1 MCRYFENFQS
11 STVCGP
17 CAMCC
22 VVVTLKFF
30 KVPTHRGK
38 TRKKI
43 KVPST
48 GNFREKTNLSSTNTV
63 AQKLATM
70 LLSCIEVSFWN
81 LSFCGEYIR
90 SFKSIRLIFC
100 VKKVLN
106 SRSYPYPKF
115 IKGFL
120 YHFISGTGAFC
131 KKAKLGFKRLWTL
144 PLCKTLCNRTFIC
157 RSLQI
162 SECRFDPLSYKAISE
177 KTLKAAC
184 TRLLLLV
191 VFFLPLEISFFNIE
205 VCFFFHFQADLIER
219 LILSQ
224 STLRFCLLFNSC
236 GS

>member
-1 MCRYFENFQS
+1 MAKSPTIQ
-11 STVCGP
+11 G
-17 CAMCC
+17 
-22 VVVTLKFF
+22 
-30 KVPTHRGK
+30 THRE
-38 TRKKI
+38 I
-43 KVPST
+43 P
-48 GNFREKTNLSSTNTV
+48 STNTV

-120 YHFISGTGAFC
+120 YHFNSGTGAFC
-131 KKAKLGFKRLWTL
+131 KKKTKLSLKRLWTL
-144 PLCKTLCNRTFIC
+144 YLCKTLCIRTFIC
-157 RSLQI
+157 RILQK
-162 SECRFDPLSYKAISE
+162 SQSRFNLLSYKAIPE

-191 VFFLPLEISFFNIE
+191 VFFASGN
-205 VCFFFHFQADLIER
+205 FFF
-219 LILSQ
+219 
-224 STLRFCLLFNSC
+224 
-236 GS
+236 

>member
-1 MCRYFENFQS
+1 
-11 STVCGP
+11 
-17 CAMCC
+17 
-22 VVVTLKFF
+22 
-30 KVPTHRGK
+30 
-38 TRKKI
+38 
-43 KVPST
+43 
-48 GNFREKTNLSSTNTV
+48 
-63 AQKLATM
+63 M

-144 PLCKTLCNRTFIC
+144 YLCKTLCNRTFIC

-162 SECRFDPLSYKAISE
+162 SQSRFDPLSYKAISE

-184 TRLLLLV
+184 TRLLLLF
-191 VFFLPLEISFFNIE
+191 FFLPLEISFFNIE
-205 VCFFFHFQADLIER
+205 VCFFFYFPKRI
-219 LILSQ
+219 
-224 STLRFCLLFNSC
+224 
-236 GS
+236 

>member
-1 MCRYFENFQS
+1 
-11 STVCGP
+11 
-17 CAMCC
+17 
-22 VVVTLKFF
+22 
-30 KVPTHRGK
+30 
-38 TRKKI
+38 
-43 KVPST
+43 
-48 GNFREKTNLSSTNTV
+48 
-63 AQKLATM
+63 M

-81 LSFCGEYIR
+81 LSFCGEYLR

-131 KKAKLGFKRLWTL
+131 KKVKLGFKRLWTL
-144 PLCKTLCNRTFIC
+144 YLCKTLYIQTFIC
-157 RSLQI
+157 RSLQV

-191 VFFLPLEISFFNIE
+191 VFFCLWKFLFS
-205 VCFFFHFQADLIER
+205 
-219 LILSQ
+219 ILRYVS
-224 STLRFCLLFNSC
+224 LFSLQVDP
-236 GS
+236 

>member
-1 MCRYFENFQS
+1 MAKSPITQGFF
-11 STVCGP
+11 
-17 CAMCC
+17 
-22 VVVTLKFF
+22 LKIF
-30 KVPTHRGK
+30 KV
-38 TRKKI
+38 
-43 KVPST
+43 
-48 GNFREKTNLSSTNTV
+48 SSTNTV

-131 KKAKLGFKRLWTL
+131 KKAKLGLKRLWTL
-144 PLCKTLCNRTFIC
+144 YLSKTLCIRTFIC
-157 RSLQI
+157 RRLQI
-162 SECRFDPLSYKAISE
+162 SECRFDLLSYEAISE

-191 VFFLPLEISFFNIE
+191 VFFCLWKFLFSILRYVSFFTSKRI
-205 VCFFFHFQADLIER
+205 
-219 LILSQ
+219 
-224 STLRFCLLFNSC
+224 
-236 GS
+236 